1 MGFASLNPSYE
12 GFNPREQIALKLGKR
27 RQLVGVHKGRNNMS
41 ISIAADLRKPDKTGG
56 CHSRGRELSM
66 FRPAL
71 LASAIMA
78 GLGLTSPVLAQSTVY
93 IPAILELS
101 GAGAVSGTNFRDG
114 MLLAID
120 EINAKGGILGR
131 KIDTPLLDTQSDA
144 GISRAQVQKVL
155 DNNPYVILGPV
166 FSGSVLVDMALTQQ
180 AEIPE
185 IVGGEAAAIT
195 QKGDPY
201 VFRTSFGQQF
211 SMPKIAN
218 YIRDSVKAKSVAVLW
233 VNNDFGKG
241 GRDTFIKEMAARN
254 IKVTADIST
263 ESGQAD
269 FSADVVK
276 IKAANADAIF
286 VYVNEEESAR
296 FLREAKKQGVKTALI
311 GETTLLGQKVIDLA
325 QGAAEGVRGH
335 VGLTVDAPIPA
346 VKEFAERFKK
356 RFNYVCDHNGIKG
369 YTAVYFIKHV
379 TEKMGKFD
387 SKLFAQTL
395 HGMTITPKDEPGVL
409 MEATF
414 DKNGDIDRESF
425 LGEVVN
431 GNQKIV
437 EILPKLGK

>member
-1 MGFASLNPSYE
+1 
-12 GFNPREQIALKLGKR
+12 
-27 RQLVGVHKGRNNMS
+27 
-41 ISIAADLRKPDKTGG
+41 
-56 CHSRGRELSM
+56 M
-66 FRPAL
+66 FRSGIFA
-71 LASAIMA
+71 AVVVA
-78 GLGLTSPVLAQSTVY
+78 GLGLTSPLFAQSTVY
-93 IPAILELS
+93 IPAVLELS

-144 GISRAQVQKVL
+144 GISRAQIQKVL

-218 YIRDSVKAKSVAVLW
+218 YIRDGVKAKTVAVVW

-241 GRDTFIKEMAARN
+241 GHDTFLKEMAARN
-254 IKVTADIST
+254 IKVVADDST

-276 IKAANADAIF
+276 IKPPMPTRSSSISTKKKARAFCARPRNRALPRRC
-286 VYVNEEESAR
+286 SAR
-296 FLREAKKQGVKTALI
+296 PRCSAKRSSISHRARPKACAAMSGLPSTLRS
-311 GETTLLGQKVIDLA
+311 
-325 QGAAEGVRGH
+325 R
-335 VGLTVDAPIPA
+335 P
-346 VKEFAERFKK
+346 
-356 RFNYVCDHNGIKG
+356 
-369 YTAVYFIKHV
+369 
-379 TEKMGKFD
+379 
-387 SKLFAQTL
+387 
-395 HGMTITPKDEPGVL
+395 
-409 MEATF
+409 
-414 DKNGDIDRESF
+414 
-425 LGEVVN
+425 
-431 GNQKIV
+431 
-437 EILPKLGK
+437 

>member
-1 MGFASLNPSYE
+1 MFRSGLFACLIVAGLGFASP
-12 GFNPREQIALKLGKR
+12 
-27 RQLVGVHKGRNNMS
+27 M
-41 ISIAADLRKPDKTGG
+41 
-56 CHSRGRELSM
+56 
-66 FRPAL
+66 
-71 LASAIMA
+71 
-78 GLGLTSPVLAQSTVY
+78 LAQSTIY

-131 KIDTPLLDTQSDA
+131 KIETPVLDTQSDA
-144 GISRAQVQKVL
+144 GTSRAQIQKVL

-195 QKGDPY
+195 QKNDPY

-218 YIRDSVKAKSVAVLW
+218 YIRDGVKAKSVAVVW

-241 GRDTFIKEMAARN
+241 GRDTFIKEMTARN
-254 IKVTADIST
+254 IKVAADVST

-269 FSADVVK
+269 FSADVIK
-276 IKAANADAIF
+276 IAAANADAIF

-296 FLREAKKQGVKTALI
+296 FLREARKQGIKAPLI

-335 VGLTVDAPIPA
+335 VGLTVDAPVPA
-346 VKEFAERFKK
+346 VQQFALRFKQ

-369 YTAVYFIKHV
+369 YTAVHIVKYV

-395 HGMTITPKDEPGVL
+395 HGLTISPKDEPGVL
-409 MEATF
+409 MEASF
-414 DKNGDIDRESF
+414 DQNGDIDRESF
-425 LGEVVN
+425 LGEVVE
-431 GNQKIV
+431 GKQKIV
-437 EILPKLGK
+437 EVLPKLGR

>member
-1 MGFASLNPSYE
+1 MSSAKSLAKSPAVSAAKSPRMSRLSLFAA
-12 GFNPREQIALKLGKR
+12 AL
-27 RQLVGVHKGRNNMS
+27 
-41 ISIAADLRKPDKTGG
+41 A
-56 CHSRGRELSM
+56 
-66 FRPAL
+66 
-71 LASAIMA
+71 A
-78 GLGLTSPVLAQSTVY
+78 GLAVAGSALAQSTVY
-93 IPAILELS
+93 TPAILELS

-120 EINAKGGILGR
+120 EINAKGGVLGR

-144 GISRAQVQKVL
+144 GISRAQLQKVL
-155 DNNPYVILGPV
+155 DNNPYVVLGPV

-195 QKGDPY
+195 QKNDAY

-218 YIRDSVKAKSVAVLW
+218 YIRDGVKAKTVAVLW

-241 GRDTFIKEMAARN
+241 GRDNFIKEMAARN
-254 IKVTADIST
+254 IKVVADVST

-276 IKAANADAIF
+276 IKGANADAIF
-286 VYVNEEESAR
+286 VYLNEEESAR
-296 FLREAKKQGVKTALI
+296 FLREAKKQGITAPLI

-346 VKEFAERFKK
+346 VQQFADRFKK
-356 RFNYVCDHNGIKG
+356 RFNYACDHNGIKG
-369 YTAVYFIKHV
+369 YTAVYIIKHV

-409 MEATF
+409 MEVSF
-414 DKNGDIDRESF
+414 DQNGDLDRESF

-431 GNQKIV
+431 GKQKIV
-437 EILPKLGK
+437 ATLPKLGK

>member
-1 MGFASLNPSYE
+1 MSRLSLFA
-12 GFNPREQIALKLGKR
+12 A
-27 RQLVGVHKGRNNMS
+27 V
-41 ISIAADLRKPDKTGG
+41 
-56 CHSRGRELSM
+56 
-66 FRPAL
+66 
-71 LASAIMA
+71 LAA
-78 GLGLTSPVLAQSTVY
+78 GLGMAASAFAQSTVY

-120 EINAKGGILGR
+120 EINGKGGVLGR
-131 KIDTPLLDTQSDA
+131 KIETPLLDTQSDA
-144 GISRAQVQKVL
+144 GISRAQLQKVL
-155 DNNPYVILGPV
+155 DNNPYVVLGPV

-195 QKGDPY
+195 QKNDPY

-218 YIRDSVKAKSVAVLW
+218 YIRDGVKAKTVAVLW

-254 IKVTADIST
+254 IKVVADIST

-276 IKAANADAIF
+276 IKGANADAIF
-286 VYVNEEESAR
+286 VYLNEEESAR
-296 FLREAKKQGVKTALI
+296 FLREAKKQGITAPLI

-346 VKEFAERFKK
+346 VQQFADRFKK
-356 RFNYVCDHNGIKG
+356 RFNYACDHNGIKG
-369 YTAVYFIKHV
+369 YTAVYIIKHV

-395 HGMTITPKDEPGVL
+395 HGMTITPQDEPGVL
-409 MEATF
+409 MEVSF
-414 DKNGDIDRESF
+414 DQNGDLDRESF

-431 GNQKIV
+431 GKQKIV
-437 EILPKLGK
+437 ATLPKLGK